1 MFNPFLW
8 SFRTQFIAGFL
19 VCAALLAYALYSQY
33 QLNVDPCPLCIFQRV
48 AFIAMGVFF
57 LIGALHGPTGAGR
70 RVYALLVLLAGLAG
84 IAIAARH
91 LWLQHLPKDQV
102 PDCGPGLSY
111 MLDAFPIGKTLKMVF
126 TGSGECAEINWTLFG
141 LSMPGWTLISYVLLS
156 LGALWAGFRREW
168 RY

>member
-8 SFRTQFIAGFL
+8 SFRSQFIAGFL

-33 QLNVDPCPLCIFQRV
+33 QLNVDPCPLCIFQ
-48 AFIAMGVFF
+48 
-57 LIGALHGPTGAGR
+57 IGALHGPTGAGR
-70 RVYALLVLLAGLAG
+70 RVYALLILLAGLAG